1 VTAGDQPIVTRSSRT
16 VYANPWLTVR
26 EDEITWPDGSPGI
39 HAVMDKRPGALVV
52 PYDGERITL
61 VGMVKYPTQRF
72 LWELPQ
78 GALDAGDDEAS
89 AEETARTELLEET
102 GLRAGTLRHLGR
114 IFYAPGILS
123 QTCDVFLATDLE
135 AGDAQPEATE
145 VGLRTRAVTPSEL
158 DQLILAGE
166 VADAATIAALHLVR
180 VNGVPL

>member
-1 VTAGDQPIVTRSSRT
+1 MSPDADQPIRTRSSRT
-16 VYANPWLTVR
+16 VYANPWLSVR

-52 PYDGERITL
+52 PWDGERITV
-61 VGMVKYPTQRF
+61 VGMVKYPTRRF

-78 GALDAGDDEAS
+78 GALDDSADAS

-114 IFYAPGILS
+114 LFYAPGILS
-123 QTCDVFLATDLE
+123 QTCDVFLATELQ

-145 VGLRTRAVTPSEL
+145 VGLRTRAVTPAEL
-158 DQLILAGE
+158 DHLILDGE
-166 VADAATIAALHLVR
+166 VADAATIAALHLAR
-180 VNGVPL
+180 INGVQL